1 MAEHE
6 RCVSS
11 GSQVRMV
18 CAVTPVLA
26 ADPPSAPLPLPASVS
41 LKIATRPAG
50 TRIAVVV
57 SGEID
62 IDSEQT
68 VQTAL
73 RLALA
78 RSSDGLE
85 LDLAGVGFCDCS
97 GLNALLRV
105 RRIALADGKTVAV
118 RALSAEVDR
127 LFTLT
132 DTSSLSDPGRPPADE
147 VVNAW
152 RGPSATTHDLMEEYG
167 VSDEA
172 EELRIEVVQLKRAM
186 LTRPVIDLA
195 RGVLMASYG
204 LSPEAA
210 WNVLADVSQRT
221 NTKLHQLAEELVD
234 SVNGPPLSQSLR
246 HQLTAAVDAVSDPA

>member
-1 MAEHE
+1 M
-6 RCVSS
+6 
-11 GSQVRMV
+11 
-18 CAVTPVLA
+18 
-26 ADPPSAPLPLPASVS
+26 
-41 LKIATRPAG
+41 
-50 TRIAVVV
+50 V

-78 RSSDGLE
+78 RSSDGLD

-105 RRIALADGKTVAV
+105 RRIALTDGKTVAV

-132 DTSSLSDPGRPPADE
+132 DTSSLFDPGHPLADG

-152 RGPSATTHDLMEEYG
+152 RGPSATTHDLMEEFG

-172 EELRIEVVQLKRAM
+172 EELRVEVAQLKRAM

-195 RGVLMASYG
+195 R
-204 LSPEAA
+204 
-210 WNVLADVSQRT
+210 
-221 NTKLHQLAEELVD
+221 
-234 SVNGPPLSQSLR
+234 
-246 HQLTAAVDAVSDPA
+246 

>member
-1 MAEHE
+1 MPKH
-6 RCVSS
+6 
-11 GSQVRMV
+11 
-18 CAVTPVLA
+18 
-26 ADPPSAPLPLPASVS
+26 DPSAPLRSSAAVPADHATSRVPTTADPS
-41 LKIATRPAG
+41 TFLEIVTRPAG
-50 TRIAVVV
+50 ARTVVVV

-62 IDSEQT
+62 LDTEQT
-68 VQTAL
+68 VQRAL

-78 RSSDGLE
+78 RSSEGVD
-85 LDLAGVGFCDCS
+85 LDLTGAGFCDCS
-97 GLNALLRV
+97 GLNVLLRV
-105 RRIALADGKTVAV
+105 RRIALTDGKTLRIRAAAPAV
-118 RALSAEVDR
+118 ER
-127 LFTLT
+127 LLTLT
-132 DTSSLSDPGRPPADE
+132 DTSSLFTDARTPLDGMAHDWHPRSPTA
-147 VVNAW
+147 
-152 RGPSATTHDLMEEYG
+152 HDLTEEFG

-172 EELRIEVVQLKRAM
+172 EELRVEVAQLKRAM

-246 HQLTAAVDAVSDPA
+246 QQLTAAVDAVSDPA